1 MSSGSGR
8 TPPDE
13 WPERDLLTR
22 AARPRTAP
30 VPEGAEVT
38 RIPWNGHVLVLHSY
52 LAPEYAF
59 FATTSTVSVDGVEIA
74 RSGGFSFNEGSSG
87 FFVDGAGVRHTVDVS
102 FVSNLLTVHRLQASV
117 RIDGATVWSGWHPI
131 AQWWIVLLA
140 LLVLSTA
147 GIGLLILLLG
157 AAAAVF
163 SLKG

>member
-1 MSSGSGR
+1 MSGR
-8 TPPDE
+8 NE
-13 WPERDLLTR
+13 ICWPGRG
-22 AARPRTAP
+22 RPRSTP
-30 VPEGAEVT
+30 VPEPASVT
-38 RIPWNGHVLVLHSY
+38 RIPWNGHELVLHSY

-102 FVSNLLTVHRLQASV
+102 FVANLLTVHRLQASV

-140 LLVLSTA
+140 VAVLSTVGTMLA
-147 GIGLLILLLG
+147 VFLLG
-157 AAAAVF
+157 VAAGVF
-163 SLKG
+163 FLLRG